1 MVSRMPSTDSRAD
14 LTVDLAV
21 DLTVHDWGG
30 RQGAP
35 ALLLLHGLTDSGE
48 CWPDAVARWTPHY
61 RVLSWDARGH
71 GTSARF
77 TPEQM
82 EHGVAETMVDDA
94 VVVLE
99 ALAAAGLERPI
110 LVGHSMGGGTAGVV
124 AGRRPDLVR
133 AAVLEDPALGSDPGE
148 VVDDRLRAGA
158 QRVRD
163 AEHWRDDPAAA
174 EAKGRGENPGWPDGE
189 YAGWAR
195 SKRQPDL
202 AMLATGQARVART
215 WLDVASEIAVPA
227 LLLTCDDPLLWDDE
241 GRAALVGLGNPHLRV
256 ERVAGAGHC
265 IRRSRAAAFHA
276 LVDPFLREHSLGE
289 QSADPQ
295 SADAQSADAQTADA
309 HRLAEQS

>member
-30 RQGAP
+30 QQGAP
-35 ALLLLHGLTDSGE
+35 ALLLMHGLTDSGE
-48 CWPDAVARWTPHY
+48 CWPDAVARWSPHY

-77 TPEQM
+77 TREQM

-94 VVVLE
+94 VMVLE
-99 ALAAAGLERPI
+99 VLAAAGLRRPI

-163 AEHWRDDPAAA
+163 AEHWRDDPTAA
-174 EAKGRGENPGWPDGE
+174 EAKGRGENPGWPEGE

-195 SKRQPDL
+195 SKRQTDL

-241 GRAALVGLGNPHLRV
+241 GRAALVGLGNRHLRV

-276 LVDPFLREHSLGE
+276 LVDPFLREHSQSEDSLGE
-289 QSADPQ
+289 QSLREQ
-295 SADAQSADAQTADA
+295 RADA
-309 HRLAEQS
+309 HRIAEQS